1 MIEDFYALNPYELN
15 REEKEKMLTKELVE
29 LTEYHREHCPE
40 YKGMTDAMNYEKDR
54 SKVIMIFHFIRSVCL
69 KKKN

>member
-40 YKGMTDAMNYEKDR
+40 YKGMTDAMN
-54 SKVIMIFHFIRSVCL
+54 
-69 KKKN
+69 

>member
-40 YKGMTDAMNYEKDR
+40 
-54 SKVIMIFHFIRSVCL
+54 
-69 KKKN
+69 